1 VSIVEAL
8 FLGLIQGLTEF
19 LPVSS
24 SGHLAVLEHL
34 WRLPVE
40 SRLPLTTMLHG
51 ATALAVIFYF
61 APLLVRL
68 VRGLWASDAG
78 RRGAS
83 WRMVGSLLL
92 ASVPAGMVG
101 VAFGDLVDRAFS
113 SPLLVGLMLIVTG
126 GVLFGTRFTRVG
138 HWGQLPRGDSPRE
151 IGWVRALLVGVAQ
164 AIAILPGISRSGAT
178 ICSGLYLGMERKQA
192 FEFSFLLAIPAITGA
207 FFLEARKVDL
217 AVLNPGAIAVG
228 MVAAFVGGLAALF
241 LLGRAVAGRKLHWF
255 AFYCWLAGLA
265 TIVFVR

>member
-1 VSIVEAL
+1 MSILEAL
-8 FLGLIQGLTEF
+8 LLGLVQGITEF

-24 SGHLAVLEHL
+24 SGHLALLEHL
-34 WRLPVE
+34 WKLPPE

-68 VRGLWASDAG
+68 IRGLWARDAAW
-78 RRGAS
+78 RVSS
-83 WRMVGSLLL
+83 WRMVGFLAL
-92 ASVPAGMVG
+92 ASVPAAVIG
-101 VAFGDLVDRAFS
+101 VAFSDIMDRAFS
-113 SPLLVGLMLIVTG
+113 SPLLVGLMLLVTG
-126 GVLFGTRFTRVG
+126 GVLFGTRFTQAE
-138 HWGQLPRGDSPRE
+138 HWGQSSSGDSPRE
-151 IGWVRALLVGVAQ
+151 IGWVRAFLVGIAQ

-178 ICSGLYLGMERKQA
+178 IASGLYLGMEREKA

-207 FFLEARKVDL
+207 FLLEARKVDL
-217 AVLNPGAIAVG
+217 AVLNPQALAAG
-228 MVAAFVGGLAALF
+228 MVAAFLAGLVALF
-241 LLGRAVAGRKLHWF
+241 LLARAVAGRKLHWF